1 MTMQRAVLLWQC
13 PDRPGIIARLSS
25 LLFERSGNI
34 LSSDQ
39 YTTDA
44 TNGRFFIRVEFVFNE
59 DRFTRAHL
67 ETALAKAAADLN
79 ADWRLHYEGTVLR
92 MAIAVSRFD
101 HCLADLLYRVRSG
114 ELRVDVPM
122 VVSNHEA
129 ARGLVEGHGIP
140 FHYLPVTN
148 ETRAAQEAK
157 LLGLLRDTCDFLV
170 LARYMQILS
179 GQFLTTFGRDVINIH
194 HSFLPSFK
202 GADPYRQAYDR
213 GVKII
218 GATAHFAT
226 TDLDEGPIIEQVV
239 GRVSHKDTVEDLR
252 QIGRDLEKAALAS
265 AIRMYVEHRVIRYR
279 NKTIILG

>member
-1 MTMQRAVLLWQC
+1 MQRAVLLWQC
-13 PDRPGIIARLSS
+13 PDRPGIIARLSA
-25 LLFERSGNI
+25 LLFEHSGNI

-44 TNGRFFIRVEFVFNE
+44 ANGRFFIRIEFVFNE
-59 DRFTRAHL
+59 ERYTRAHL
-67 ETALAKAAADLN
+67 QDALARAAAGLA
-79 ADWRLHYEGTVLR
+79 ADWTLHYEGTVLR

-101 HCLADLLYRVRSG
+101 HCLVDLLYRVRSG
-114 ELRVDVPM
+114 ELRVDVPL
-122 VVSNHEA
+122 VVSNHETV
-129 ARGLVEGHGIP
+129 RETVEAHGIP
-140 FHYLPVTN
+140 FHHLPVTEHTRGDQ
-148 ETRAAQEAK
+148 ETK
-157 LLGLLRDTCDFLV
+157 LLGLLRDSCDVLV

-179 GQFLTTFGRDVINIH
+179 GGFLANFGRDVINIH

-202 GADPYRQAYDR
+202 GADPYRQAHDR

-239 GRVSHKDTVEDLR
+239 GPVSHKDTVEDLR
-252 QIGRDLEKAALAS
+252 QIGRDLEKAALAN
-265 AIRMYVEHRVIRYR
+265 AIRLYVQHRVIRFQ

>member
-1 MTMQRAVLLWQC
+1 MQRAILLWQC
-13 PDRPGIIARLSS
+13 PDRPGIIARLSA
-25 LLFERSGNI
+25 LLYEHSGNI

-44 TNGRFFIRVEFVFNE
+44 SNGRFFIRIEFVFSE
-59 DRFTRAHL
+59 DRYTRKHL
-67 ETALAKAAADLN
+67 ENELSTAATDLG
-79 ADWRLHYEGTVLR
+79 AEWGLHYDGTVPR
-92 MAIAVSRFD
+92 MAIAVSRLD
-101 HCLADLLYRVRSG
+101 HCLVDLLYRVRSG
-114 ELRVDVPM
+114 ELRVDVPL
-122 VVSNHEA
+122 VVSNHETV
-129 ARGLVEGHGIP
+129 RDIVEAQGIP
-140 FHYLPVTN
+140 FHFLPVTR
-148 ETRAAQEAK
+148 ETRAKQEAA
-157 LLGLLRDTCDFLV
+157 LLRLLSDSCDFLA

-179 GQFLTTFGRDVINIH
+179 ADFLNLFARDVINIH

-226 TDLDEGPIIEQVV
+226 TDLDEGPIIDQVV
-239 GRVSHKDTVEDLR
+239 GHVSHKHSVDALR
-252 QIGRDLEKAALAS
+252 EIGRDLEKSALAS

>member
-1 MTMQRAVLLWQC
+1 MQRAVLLWQC

-25 LLFERSGNI
+25 LLFEHGGNI
-34 LSSDQ
+34 LQSDQ

-44 TNGRFFIRVEFVFNE
+44 ENGRFFIRIAFDFDEARNPPAKLE
-59 DRFTRAHL
+59 RALGDAAQELKAEWGLHL
-67 ETALAKAAADLN
+67 AG
-79 ADWRLHYEGTVLR
+79 RVLR

-101 HCLADLLYRVRSG
+101 HCLVDLLYRVRSG
-114 ELRVDVPM
+114 ELRVEIPL
-122 VVSNHEA
+122 VVSNHDV

-140 FHYLPVTN
+140 FHHLPVTA
-148 ETRAAQEAK
+148 ETRGAQEARM
-157 LLGLLRDTCDFLV
+157 LGLLRDSSDFLV
-170 LARYMQILS
+170 LARYMQVLTVD
-179 GQFLTTFGRDVINIH
+179 FLTKFGRDVINIH

-239 GRVSHKDTVEDLR
+239 GPVSHKDTVEDLR
-252 QIGRDLEKAALAS
+252 AKGRDLEKAALAN
-265 AIRMYVEHRVIRYR
+265 AIRMYVEHRVIRYK
-279 NKTIILG
+279 NKTIVLG

>member
-1 MTMQRAVLLWQC
+1 MQRAILLWQC
-13 PDRPGIIARLSS
+13 PDRPGIIARLST
-25 LLFERSGNI
+25 LLFDHSGNI

-44 TNGRFFIRVEFVFNE
+44 SNGRFFIRIEFVFNE
-59 DRFTRAHL
+59 DRYSRGHL
-67 ETALAKAAADLN
+67 ESTLAKAASDLQ
-79 ADWRLHYEGTVLR
+79 AEWGLHYEGTVLR

-101 HCLADLLYRVRSG
+101 HCLVDLLYRVRSG
-114 ELRVDVPM
+114 ELRVDVPLI
-122 VVSNHEA
+122 VSNHDATREVA
-129 ARGLVEGHGIP
+129 EGYGIP
-140 FHYLPVTN
+140 FHHLPVSSD
-148 ETRAAQEAK
+148 TRAGQESA
-157 LLGLLRDTCDFLV
+157 LLDLLRESCDFLV

-179 GQFLTTFGRDVINIH
+179 ADFLAAFGRDVINIH

-239 GRVSHKDTVEDLR
+239 GAVSHKDTVEDLR
-252 QIGRDLEKAALAS
+252 QIGRDIEKAALAN

>member
-1 MTMQRAVLLWQC
+1 MQRAILLWQC
-13 PDRPGIIARLSS
+13 PDRPGIIARLST
-25 LLFERSGNI
+25 LLFEHSGNI

-44 TNGRFFIRVEFVFNE
+44 ANGRFFIRIEFVFNE
-59 DRFTRAHL
+59 DRFTRERL
-67 ETALAKAAADLN
+67 ESALAKAAGELKAG
-79 ADWRLHYEGTVLR
+79 WGLHYEGTVLR
-92 MAIAVSRFD
+92 MAIAVSRLD
-101 HCLADLLYRVRSG
+101 HCLVDLLYRVRSG
-114 ELRVDVPM
+114 ELRVDVPL
-122 VVSNHEA
+122 VVSNHGT
-129 ARGLVEGHGIP
+129 ARDIVEGYGIP
-140 FHYLPVTN
+140 FHQLPVTKD
-148 ETRAAQEAK
+148 TRATQEAA
-157 LLGLLRDTCDFLV
+157 LLDLVRDSCDFLV

-179 GQFLTTFGRDVINIH
+179 SEFLSAFGRDVINIH

-239 GRVSHKDTVEDLR
+239 GAVSHKDTVDDLK
-252 QIGRDLEKAALAS
+252 QIGRDIEKSALAN
-265 AIRMYVEHRVIRYR
+265 AIRMYIAHRVIRYR

>member
-1 MTMQRAVLLWQC
+1 MQRAVLLWQC
-13 PDRPGIIARLSS
+13 PDRPGIIARLST
-25 LLFERSGNI
+25 LLFEHSGNI

-44 TNGRFFIRVEFVFNE
+44 TNGRFFIRIEFVFNE
-59 DRFTRAHL
+59 DRYTRTHL
-67 ETALAKAAADLN
+67 QDAFGGAAADLG
-79 ADWRLHYEGTVLR
+79 AEWTLHYEGSVLR

-101 HCLADLLYRVRSG
+101 HCLVDLLYRVRSG
-114 ELRVDVPM
+114 ELRVDVPL
-122 VVSNHEA
+122 VVSNHDA
-129 ARGLVEGHGIP
+129 ARRVVESYGIP
-140 FHYLPVTN
+140 FYHLPVTPH
-148 ETRAAQEAK
+148 TRVDQEAK
-157 LLGLLRDTCDFLV
+157 LLGLLRNSCDFLV

-179 GQFLTTFGRDVINIH
+179 GEFLTDFGRDVINIH

-239 GRVSHKDTVEDLR
+239 GPVSHKDTVEDLR
-252 QIGRDLEKAALAS
+252 QIGRDLEKSALAN
-265 AIRMYVEHRVIRYR
+265 AIRLYVQHRVIRYQ